1 VTIHGAPLPA
11 DTSVPAFDLATGQE
25 ACERLLSIDGLP
37 EEVDLQTRRRMV
49 AFAPALRDLLPGLEM
64 WTLSI
69 PMPGGWSLLDPSIA
83 YGPDRLRMIVRSTNW
98 SCSPSQGRAIN
109 DASGIARDRLFLIEL
124 DDNCDVRH
132 IQTITERLNERQ
144 PSRQP
149 VSGFGAARLMRHQ
162 GDWWIAAVA
171 RGLSEDTPRHPLLG
185 RLNGPWLTELCEPRH
200 NLADTGWIPIL
211 DQPGTTRDFAFLAS
225 LFPTAIL
232 RYDPAAE
239 RIERDA
245 PRTAPLIARKL
256 VAESAVVPCDGGHL
270 CLAREAVDFAG
281 GEERAVHRWV
291 WFDRAWQLTRLSRP
305 FVVPEQSAGW
315 IPGLARVGDTVLVS
329 FGAAAREV
337 WVASIPLSSVMS
349 ILTPPLELDL
359 EATERQLESLPG
371 IVPNNAPRAMK
382 PVSLPPPSGSPT
394 IVSMTM
400 TGSNRDIVADA
411 LRSVVDWV
419 DWCLLIDTGIDD
431 DTIEVARSVVG
442 DKLIVRH
449 FPWCNDFS
457 AARNFSLAAAAEIGA
472 DWAVTIDSDERIHTH
487 GVDVRAALATSNEVS
502 IYTPYATGDYTKDR
516 FFRLPAD
523 GLFKGPTHEAFYR
536 NDGGGGATVGIPG
549 VVFDELVKSEERFRH
564 KDERD
569 VAILTRHIE
578 NVPDE
583 PRWPFYLGNSLQRL
597 GKLEEAVAAFRACA
611 ALRGWEEESA
621 WAHYRAAEC
630 LFALGRVEEAL
641 ESCAQGLTRHAGLAD
656 LSWYAAYLSL
666 KLGRAQQAV
675 YWARLS
681 IAMGYFEGIGPSIER
696 IAWRYPFGLW
706 EGPYDVLRFALRQ
719 LNDESGAAE
728 AERLYHEAA
737 AARERYH
744 ATR

>member
-1 VTIHGAPLPA
+1 VTIHAAPLPA
-11 DTSVPAFDLATGQE
+11 DTKIPAFDLATGQE

-37 EEVDLQTRRRMV
+37 EKIDLETRRRMV
-49 AFAPALRDLLPGLEM
+49 DHAPALRDLLPGVVMRSLP
-64 WTLSI
+64 I
-69 PMPGGWSLLDPSIA
+69 PMPGGWTLLDPSIA
-83 YGPDRLRMIVRSTNW
+83 HGPDGLRMIVQSTNW
-98 SCSPSQGRAIN
+98 SGGPGKSRTIQ

-149 VSGFGAARLMRHQ
+149 VSGFGAARLVRHQ

-171 RGLSEDTPRHPLLG
+171 RDLSEDTPRHPLLG

-200 NLADTGWIPIL
+200 NLVGTGWIPIL
-211 DQPGTTRDFAFLAS
+211 DPPGTTRDLAFLAS

-232 RYDPAAE
+232 RYDPAAD
-239 RIERDA
+239 RLERDA
-245 PRTAPLIARKL
+245 PRAAPLIARKL
-256 VAESAVVPCDGGHL
+256 AAESAAVPCDGGHL
-270 CLAREAVDFAG
+270 CLAREAVALAS
-281 GEERAVHRWV
+281 GEERVVHRWV

-315 IPGLARVGDTVLVS
+315 IPGLARDGDTLLVS
-329 FGAAAREV
+329 FGAGAREV
-337 WVASIPLSSVMS
+337 WVASIPVSSVMS

-359 EATERQLESLPG
+359 EAIERQLESLPD
-371 IVPNNAPRAMK
+371 IVPSAAPRV
-382 PVSLPPPSGSPT
+382 VSPRPLPPPTGSPT

-400 TGSNRDIVADA
+400 TGSNRDIIADA
-411 LRSVVDWV
+411 LCSVVDWV
-419 DWCLLIDTGIDD
+419 DWCLLVDTGIDD

-472 DWAVTIDSDERIHTH
+472 DWAVTIDSDERIYTH

-502 IYTPYATGDYTKDR
+502 LFTHYVTGDYTKDR
-516 FFRLPAD
+516 FFRLPVD
-523 GLFKGPTHEAFYR
+523 GKFKGPTHEAFYR
-536 NDGGGGATVGIPG
+536 NDGRGGATVGVPG

-569 VAILTRHIE
+569 VAILTRYIE
-578 NVPDE
+578 SVPDE

-597 GKLEEAVAAFRACA
+597 GRLEEAVAAFRACA

-641 ESCAQGLTRHAGLAD
+641 ESCVQGLTRHAGLAD

-666 KLGRAQQAV
+666 QLGRPQQAV

-719 LNDESGAAE
+719 LNDVSGAEE
-728 AERLYHEAA
+728 AERLYHEAV

-744 ATR
+744 AKQ